1 MRHSLTTAPATDPTA
16 LYRYRDGLYAED
28 LLILALVR
36 MDFFTALAAEPTDL
50 AGLCSR
56 HQLHARPADV
66 MITLFRAMGLI
77 EPNEGRYTVTET
89 AREHLVSSSP
99 WFIGPYYE
107 SLVDRPVV
115 KDLLRVLQTDRPAN
129 WGSQASQPD
138 WHKAMEKPDFAKQF
152 TQAMDCRGVFL
163 ARALAEHLPIHQ
175 SRSLLDIAGGSGIY
189 A

>member
-1 MRHSLTTAPATDPTA
+1 MRHPLTIAPNTDPTT

-36 MDFFTALAAEPTDL
+36 LDFFTALAVEPTDFE
-50 AGLCSR
+50 GLCRR

-66 MITLFRAMGLI
+66 MTTLFRAMGLI
-77 EPNEGRYTVTET
+77 ELRKGRYEVTET
-89 AREHLVSSSP
+89 AREHLVSTSP
-99 WFIGPYYE
+99 WFLGPYYE

-115 KDLLRVLQTDRPAN
+115 KDLQRVLQTDRPAN

-138 WHKAMEKPDFAKQF
+138 WHKAMEKPDFARQF

-163 ARALAEHLPIHQ
+163 AQALAEHLPIGG
-175 SRSLLDIAGGSGIY
+175 SRSLLDIAGGSGI
-189 A
+189 